1 MSRTRQALEISN
13 QWLAKQEKDYRM
25 YPTPLNRK
33 LLEWEKEHNKKLR
46 RRVEKYCK

>member
-13 QWLAKQEKDYRM
+13 QWLAKHREDFNKN
-25 YPTPLNRK
+25 PTPLNRK
-33 LLEWEKEHNKKLR
+33 LLEWEKQHNEKCR